1 MRRFTTRRFF
11 AITAV
16 SLMVVGL
23 MLAGCGSGGGSG
35 SGSSQVLNDAAP
47 VAALPAGQ
55 VSQVAPDPNSGSV
68 SPATTVATTTSATT
82 TASTTTASTTTAS
95 TTTAAASKQLALSW
109 DPVAGATSYNLYWST
124 VPGVTPANGTKISA
138 ISSPSYVH
146 TGLAAGTTYYY
157 VVTAVDSTSESA
169 ASASASGSTPL

>member
-1 MRRFTTRRFF
+1 
-11 AITAV
+11 
-16 SLMVVGL
+16 MVVGL

-68 SPATTVATTTSATT
+68 SPATTVATTTSA
-82 TASTTTASTTTAS
+82 TTTASTTTAS

>member
-68 SPATTVATTTSATT
+68 SPATTVATTTSA
-82 TASTTTASTTTAS
+82 TTTASTTTAS